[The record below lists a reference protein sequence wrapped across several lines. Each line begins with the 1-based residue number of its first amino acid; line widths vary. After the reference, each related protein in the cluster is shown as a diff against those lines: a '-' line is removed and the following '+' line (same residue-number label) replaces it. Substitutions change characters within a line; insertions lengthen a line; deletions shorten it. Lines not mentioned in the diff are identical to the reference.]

1 MCVKLTNVKPH
12 SILLWKMLLYC
23 LILMLQHT
31 KLPFQSNL
39 CLNHCQIFSK
49 VILSNYY
56 QVCKSKMKIGTRSG
70 FDFSLIGE
78 KKRLKCN
85 ITYSQDVMLVISIF
99 HIQSM
104 TSLCCSQ
111 CFLWDQAGCVHLCC
125 QRIRLNPH
133 FKLQNKRR
141 KTVWVRT

>member
-31 KLPFQSNL
+31 ELPFQSNL

-78 KKRLKCN
+78 KKTLKMQHHVQSGCHVGHLHLSYTVYDLIVLLSVLSMGSSWMCSPLLPKN
-85 ITYSQDVMLVISIF
+85 SSQSPF
-99 HIQSM
+99 
-104 TSLCCSQ
+104 
-111 CFLWDQAGCVHLCC
+111 
-125 QRIRLNPH
+125 
-133 FKLQNKRR
+133 
-141 KTVWVRT
+141 